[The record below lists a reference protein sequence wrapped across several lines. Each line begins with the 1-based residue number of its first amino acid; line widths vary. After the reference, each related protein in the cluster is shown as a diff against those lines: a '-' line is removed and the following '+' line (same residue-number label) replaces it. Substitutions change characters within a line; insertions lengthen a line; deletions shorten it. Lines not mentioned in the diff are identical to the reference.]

1 LQQDLSQKIS
11 KLESENHNLEEKVES
26 VLQERAEETRS
37 LRDEIIKR
45 DQHAESLENEISNL
59 RNVLNEKEQL
69 HTSFLE
75 REKVL
80 EEQKAEVVNH

>member
-1 LQQDLSQKIS
+1 
-11 KLESENHNLEEKVES
+11 

-45 DQHAESLENEISNL
+45 DQHVESLENEISNL